1 MAASDNNGLF
11 AQALGT
17 HDIELAG
24 GIRLTG
30 KRSRLALKQLMG
42 GQQVDEGA
50 AAATQKTLSKPPF
63 SAIASAM
70 RSCAFIVILPFD
82 TADES
87 ANVYCKS
94 SRQAC

>member
-1 MAASDNNGLF
+1 MAASDDKGLF

-24 GIRLTG
+24 GIRLAG
-30 KRSRLALKQLMG
+30 NVVAALEQLVG
-42 GQQVDEGA
+42 GQQVDEEPPQ
-50 AAATQKTLSKPPF
+50 ATQKTLSKPPF
-63 SAIASAM
+63 SAIASAI

-87 ANVYCKS
+87 ANVYCES

>member
-1 MAASDNNGLF
+1 MAASDDKGLF

-24 GIRLTG
+24 GIRLAG
-30 KRSRLALKQLMG
+30 KRSRLALEQLVG
-42 GQQVDEGA
+42 GQQVDEEPPQ
-50 AAATQKTLSKPPF
+50 ATQKTLSKPPF
-63 SAIASAM
+63 SAIASAI

-87 ANVYCKS
+87 ANVYCES